1 MQAQGTVIVPC
12 PGAVL
17 VAVADCLP
25 HSPLLPR
32 SPWVCQGV
40 PVHPLLFSLPV
51 CSQALTW
58 RQALLGGLFCVG
70 FLGKGNRSA
79 PSSLLSSPVTPSLPR
94 LCVFCCDFCIVL
106 VSVSLTQMSSISK
119 LRGSAGAGSK
129 WPPWQRPSLS
139 PVLGRFRLEL
149 GVQVGL
155 HDTGAEEGPA
165 GEPRRP
171 HKVSAGRGDPRLWP
185 CPGDLTELLPLCALS
200 SISPVSTPG
209 GICRLLSAD
218 DACTEGSPAHSQ
230 FSVF

>member
-1 MQAQGTVIVPC
+1 M
-12 PGAVL
+12 
-17 VAVADCLP
+17 VAAADCLP

-58 RQALLGGLFCVG
+58 RQALLRGLFCVG

-106 VSVSLTQMSSISK
+106 VSVSLTQMSSIAK

-129 WPPWQRPSLS
+129 RPPWQRPSLS

-171 HKVSAGRGDPRLWP
+171 HKVSAGSQRRPQVLALPWGPDGAPP
-185 CPGDLTELLPLCALS
+185 PLCPQLHIPHVNSRGHLQVA
-200 SISPVSTPG
+200 V
-209 GICRLLSAD
+209 CR
-218 DACTEGSPAHSQ
+218 
-230 FSVF
+230 